1 MEMEMEEKRVCVT
14 GAGGFLGS
22 WIVKLLLSKGYIVHG
37 TVREPGDKKYAHLNK
52 LERASDNLKLFKA
65 DLLDYDSLRSAIAGC
80 PGVIHVACPV
90 PTSPLVNPEVEML
103 EPAIKG
109 THNVLRA
116 CFEAKVKR
124 VVYISS
130 ITAVMLNP
138 KWPKDRVKDET
149 CWSDKEYCRA
159 AGNWYMLAK
168 TEAESLAFEFGKKN
182 GLDIVAVNPGYVF
195 GPVLQP
201 TLNFSSLL
209 LLQFVKGTYITFEQG
224 EGDSVPNK
232 IWNIVDVRDV
242 ADAVLLAYE
251 KPEAKGR
258 YICVSDNITTEDL
271 VKKLK
276 SLYPDFSYL
285 HNFVESRHNFLM
297 TSEKLQK
304 LGWTYRPL
312 QEMLVDSIENYREA
326 ALLD

>member
-1 MEMEMEEKRVCVT
+1 MEMEEKRVCVT
-14 GAGGFLGS
+14 
-22 WIVKLLLSKGYIVHG
+22 
-37 TVREPGDKKYAHLNK
+37 GDKKYAHLNK

-90 PTSPLVNPEVEML
+90 PTSPLVNPE
-103 EPAIKG
+103 
-109 THNVLRA
+109 
-116 CFEAKVKR
+116 
-124 VVYISS
+124 
-130 ITAVMLNP
+130 
-138 KWPKDRVKDET
+138 
-149 CWSDKEYCRA
+149 
-159 AGNWYMLAK
+159 NWYMLAK

-209 LLQFVKGTYITFEQG
+209 LLQFVKGT
-224 EGDSVPNK
+224 
-232 IWNIVDVRDV
+232 
-242 ADAVLLAYE
+242 
-251 KPEAKGR
+251 
-258 YICVSDNITTEDL
+258 
-271 VKKLK
+271 
-276 SLYPDFSYL
+276 
-285 HNFVESRHNFLM
+285 FVESRHNFLM